1 MGIEFFIIFNERGN
15 KYYFISAIKQRYVDN
30 NGGRP
35 AARENEQE
43 EN

>member
-30 NGGRP
+30 KGGRP
-35 AARENEQE
+35 ARENEQE
-43 EN
+43 DN